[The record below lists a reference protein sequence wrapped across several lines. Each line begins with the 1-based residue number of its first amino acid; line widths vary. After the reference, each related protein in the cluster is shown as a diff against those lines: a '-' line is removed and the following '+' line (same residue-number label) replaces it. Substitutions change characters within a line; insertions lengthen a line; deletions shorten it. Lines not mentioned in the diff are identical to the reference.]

1 MVKVSVIIPVYN
13 AELYLEECLDSVC
26 SQTLKEIEII
36 CVDDG
41 STDDSLQILKRYAAA
56 DSRIK
61 VLSQPNLFAGVARN
75 NGMAHAAGRYLSF
88 LDADDYFD
96 TDMLEQMYNAAEKR
110 NADAVVCRYAVRDA
124 ETDRIDVPDWEFIDS
139 FFTNKA
145 DFRGDSLK
153 HAAIFQITRGWAWDK
168 LFRTDFVR
176 QCGYEFPDFCS
187 SEDGYFVYML
197 MARAEHITYMDHI
210 FVTHRLNIHS
220 SLSNSRESN
229 WENGFK
235 MLFMIMDE
243 MKRLGIYN
251 TYEQSFKNEAVNF
264 FVWYLD
270 TLHLFDVYKKCFLYM
285 RQSLEPRIEMM
296 KEDKSYYFME
306 EQFDWY
312 RQVMTLSLE
321 EYLFR
326 RQERNLDLRGVIKK
340 QNEIIRRRS
349 WVFPFRMIEKG
360 KTVVLYGAGK
370 VGKAFY
376 DQLTASQFCQRL
388 IWVDRQYRKYAA
400 EGGDVEN
407 PEVLFEVQYDY
418 IFLALRD
425 KGMQEEVKAW
435 MLRRGVC
442 EEKIK
447 WFCEEGN

>member
-1 MVKVSVIIPVYN
+1 
-13 AELYLEECLDSVC
+13 
-26 SQTLKEIEII
+26 
-36 CVDDG
+36 
-41 STDDSLQILKRYAAA
+41 
-56 DSRIK
+56 
-61 VLSQPNLFAGVARN
+61 
-75 NGMAHAAGRYLSF
+75 
-88 LDADDYFD
+88 
-96 TDMLEQMYNAAEKR
+96 
-110 NADAVVCRYAVRDA
+110 
-124 ETDRIDVPDWEFIDS
+124 
-139 FFTNKA
+139 
-145 DFRGDSLK
+145 
-153 HAAIFQITRGWAWDK
+153 
-168 LFRTDFVR
+168 
-176 QCGYEFPDFCS
+176 
-187 SEDGYFVYML
+187 
-197 MARAEHITYMDHI
+197 
-210 FVTHRLNIHS
+210 
-220 SLSNSRESN
+220 
-229 WENGFK
+229 
-235 MLFMIMDE
+235 